1 MRLRKLLISTHLMSI
16 LLTAVVTGMV
26 SLLLLFQGS
35 RTIERQ
41 HLDSAIETARNLLT
55 QRLDNLRQGQHAI
68 SGLITRA
75 GTPADDLETLAGV
88 HQILSTFNIARVEV
102 FRGLQGELDVFRW
115 QRGAHPDLATVWLPP
130 HPRVAAEVTAG
141 QSVIWIQRGVGSSDA
156 LKLLAPIAT
165 LPGTPKGWVVVTEP
179 LDSTF
184 LRSVL
189 PEGLSGILEVDQRLV
204 APGRSGP
211 GTPSGGP
218 VSSGVPPQHR
228 VARLFRFPPESRI
241 LMTTDDGLRLGL
253 LAEPTVNRTLPVLL
267 SGVRA
272 WLLITALG
280 ALVAMALGSGI
291 AARLL
296 GPLRIL
302 LEGTAAMAR
311 GHLTVR
317 LPAMRGD
324 ELGALT
330 REFNRM
336 ADEIRNT
343 YLGLISTLAEVV
355 EAKSQYT
362 REHIERVEHLTM
374 RTAEVLERRGW
385 VRFSSHQR
393 FLLSVA
399 AILHDV
405 GKIAISNEI
414 LNKSGPL
421 NEGERHQILTHPEVG
436 ALIVERM
443 GKLDRAAEIIRHA
456 HEHFDGSG
464 YPRGLKGEEI
474 PLGSRIILAVDAFDA
489 MTVDRPYS
497 IGRPLQ
503 EAITELRNE
512 AGGQFDPV
520 VVEALIEA
528 ATLEQNDTD
537 PTRANDS
544 GLVRILYGDQPQSI
558 NDPRPQVPQG

>member
-1 MRLRKLLISTHLMSI
+1 MSI
-16 LLTAVVTGMV
+16 LLTALVTGMV
-26 SLLLLFQGS
+26 SILLLFQGT
-35 RTIERQ
+35 RNMERQ
-41 HLDSAIETARNLLT
+41 NLDSALETARNLLT
-55 QRLDNLRQGQHAI
+55 QRLDTLRQGQTAV
-68 SGLITRA
+68 SALVARGA
-75 GTPADDLETLAGV
+75 ASADDLETLASV
-88 HQILSTFNIARVEV
+88 HHVLSTFNIARVET
-102 FRGLQGELDVFRW
+102 FRGLQPELDVFRW

-130 HPRVAAEVTAG
+130 HPRIAAEVTAG
-141 QSVIWIQRGVGSSDA
+141 QSVLWIQRGSAGSDS
-156 LKLLAPIAT
+156 LKLLAPIPS
-165 LPGTPKGWVVVTEP
+165 LPGTQKGWVVVTEP
-179 LDSTF
+179 LDSVF
-184 LRSVL
+184 LRTVL
-189 PEGLSGILEVDQRLV
+189 PDGLSGVLEVDQRLV
-204 APGRSGP
+204 GPYGSEARKANGGLAPPLSVPQGRV
-211 GTPSGGP
+211 TRFGGI
-218 VSSGVPPQHR
+218 
-228 VARLFRFPPESRI
+228 PPERRV
-241 LMTTDDGLRLGL
+241 LLTADDGLRLGL
-253 LAEPTVNRTLPVLL
+253 LAAPAVNRTLPVLF

-280 ALVAMALGSGI
+280 ALIAVVLGSGI

-497 IGRPLQ
+497 VGRPLQ
-503 EAITELRNE
+503 EAIAELRSE
-512 AGGQFDPV
+512 AGNQFDPV

-528 ATLEQNDTD
+528 ATLDHQDSD
-537 PTRANDS
+537 SVRSSDS
-544 GLVRILYGDQPQSI
+544 GLVRILYGGQTPTV
-558 NDPRPQVPQG
+558 NDPRPRAPRE